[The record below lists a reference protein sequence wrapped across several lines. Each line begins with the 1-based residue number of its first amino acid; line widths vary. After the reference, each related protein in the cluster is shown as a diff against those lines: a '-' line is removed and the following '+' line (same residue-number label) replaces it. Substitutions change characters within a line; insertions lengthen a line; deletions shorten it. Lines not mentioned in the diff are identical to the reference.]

1 MGSRASRTLNLGHT
15 LGCCSPYSMFRT
27 HLSIEEELERDI
39 ERLRESRRRAEEIVR
54 DRGWTEADEDFEIQ
68 IDEEAKVQWSEAFDL
83 DHRWEM
89 EAMEEEWRREEEEK
103 ERKRMLQTLP

>member
-1 MGSRASRTLNLGHT
+1 MSHFT
-15 LGCCSPYSMFRT
+15 
-27 HLSIEEELERDI
+27 LSIEEELALDI
-39 ERLRESRRRAEEIVR
+39 ERLRETRRRAEEIVR